1 MSEPDRYDE
10 TSAPVRRLREAL
22 RRLAGQTRGRPRTGL
37 THQDADDVTG
47 TAGTDDAAGFD
58 PLPLLRALD
67 LAGAQVVV
75 IGQVAGIMH
84 GSRELTGDLDL
95 LWDGNPSQAGP
106 MAAAFSQAS
115 AQLTNDDGAP
125 VPCDLEAFRLPKVL
139 FRTATASG
147 DCCTS
152 ALPWGNLP
160 VAHFLRRYETARAG
174 DFTIRYLSCE
184 DLILMRQAI
193 GRPKDLRRAAELQAL
208 R

>member
-1 MSEPDRYDE
+1 
-10 TSAPVRRLREAL
+10 
-22 RRLAGQTRGRPRTGL
+22 
-37 THQDADDVTG
+37 
-47 TAGTDDAAGFD
+47 
-58 PLPLLRALD
+58 
-67 LAGAQVVV
+67 
-75 IGQVAGIMH
+75 
-84 GSRELTGDLDL
+84 
-95 LWDGNPSQAGP
+95 
-106 MAAAFSQAS
+106 
-115 AQLTNDDGAP
+115 